1 MSNSACWVNQ
11 PFYQIHTSQSLI
23 AGDLMSPFADTDA
36 LILEA
41 SQSGRQYIHF
51 WQTPPTL
58 ILGMMDTRLPY
69 FDQARDFIRRET
81 NLQMVVRNSGGLGV
95 ISDPDVLNVTLFFP
109 QKHER
114 ITIND
119 GYERM
124 LWLIKQMIQILAP
137 KSEVEVGEV
146 ADSYCPGDYDL
157 SLKGKKFAG
166 ISQRRLEHGL
176 AVMIYLSVAGN
187 QTERAHVMKNFY
199 KIGIQKEETKWSYPS
214 VRPDAMTTLADGL
227 EYPDLTVDHITRI
240 LSDILKVELTRPSSD
255 FQANYQTAYDKMQKR
270 NLKFL

>member
-1 MSNSACWVNQ
+1 MSNPSCWMNQ

-23 AGDLMSPFADTDA
+23 VNDLMIPFADTDG

-69 FDQARDFIRRET
+69 FDQARDFVHRET

-109 QKHER
+109 QKEER

-124 LWLIKQMIQILAP
+124 LWLIRQMIQILAP

-176 AVMIYLSVAGN
+176 AVMIYLSVTGN
-187 QTERAHVMKNFY
+187 QAKRAHVMKDFY
-199 KIGIQKEETKWSYPS
+199 TVGIQEAETKWSYPC
-214 VRPDAMTTLADGL
+214 VRPDAMTTLADAL
-227 EYPDLTVDHITRI
+227 EYPNLTVDQMSNI
-240 LSDILKVELTRPSSD
+240 LADILKIELTKPSSD

-270 NLKFL
+270 NLQFL